1 MTNAT
6 SPDLRWLQVVS
17 LLQRRGRDC
26 NARRGSTSG
35 LVMSGPD
42 TLQLPPPQRRKFS
55 FPAALHSNLLGLA
68 EPTVQAR
75 RRFSNVSDV
84 VSRKFSNT
92 IGWRSSSVPIQDIV
106 AQGKTLC
113 GQYIRCRLKRS
124 GMFSR
129 KCGLQRLRSAAS
141 LPGGYVVREVF
152 PELLGVGQELER
164 MHPKLYVGVAR
175 QASPTPGGGVLA
187 TDKAVSTV
195 LTSVARELLRSEMT
209 WAKVVS
215 LYAVA
220 GGLAVDCV
228 RQGHPEY
235 LQCIIESMG
244 EVLEEEVASWIGENG
259 GWTGLLNYCKPPT
272 NNLSLA
278 TTISLV
284 VAVVLST
291 LILIL
296 FLRWFSRFALL

>member
-1 MTNAT
+1 
-6 SPDLRWLQVVS
+6 
-17 LLQRRGRDC
+17 
-26 NARRGSTSG
+26 
-35 LVMSGPD
+35 MSGPD
-42 TLQLPPPQRRKFS
+42 SLQLPPPQRRKFS

-68 EPTVQAR
+68 EPTGQAR

-92 IGWRSSSVPIQDIV
+92 IGWRSSSIPIQDIV
-106 AQGKTLC
+106 TQGKTLC

-164 MHPKLYVGVAR
+164 MHPKLYIGVAR
-175 QASPTPGGGVLA
+175 QASSSPGGGVLA
-187 TDKAVSTV
+187 TDKAVNTV

-235 LQCIIESMG
+235 LQSIIESMG

-259 GWTGLLNYCKPPT
+259 GWVCIPYNFY
-272 NNLSLA
+272 N
-278 TTISLV
+278 
-284 VAVVLST
+284 
-291 LILIL
+291 
-296 FLRWFSRFALL
+296 